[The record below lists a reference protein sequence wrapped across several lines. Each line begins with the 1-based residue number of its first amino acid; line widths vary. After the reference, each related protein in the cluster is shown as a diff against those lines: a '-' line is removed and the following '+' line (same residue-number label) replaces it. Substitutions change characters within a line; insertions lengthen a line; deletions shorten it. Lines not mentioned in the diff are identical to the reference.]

1 MPILCRFHPEIQ
13 GPSEWWRRLV
23 EAQGVWSW
31 SPRIPVDPFPKVG
44 GGSHAE
50 DDLMP
55 LLAPA
60 FRN

>member
-1 MPILCRFHPEIQ
+1 MGL
-13 GPSEWWRRLV
+13 
-23 EAQGVWSW
+23 WSW